1 MLFSLRF
8 FLLQAFSIIF
18 LTACVTTPAD
28 FEEPSVSVTSFLPK
42 RSASLT
48 PQFVIVLHI
57 TNPNREA
64 LELEGMSY
72 TIHLDGNKVM
82 SGVSNEL
89 PTIEPYGE
97 ADVILNANAD
107 LLGGIQLLSGIMAEN
122 KEHIEYEF
130 NARLDVG
137 TFMPRVEIS
146 KRGTFYERA
155 DGTIR
160 F

>member
-1 MLFSLRF
+1 MLYPVRF
-8 FLLQAFSIIF
+8 FSIF
-18 LTACVTTPAD
+18 LVCIFFVTACVTTPAD

-42 RSASLT
+42 PSASLT

-57 TNPNREA
+57 TNPNREP

-107 LLGGIQLLSGIMAEN
+107 LLGGIQLLNGLMTER

-130 NARLDVG
+130 IAKLDVG
-137 TFMPRVEIS
+137 LFMPRIEIS
-146 KRGTFYERA
+146 KTGIFNEKA
-155 DGTIR
+155 NGAIK